1 MKRGN
6 SHRGGLV
13 QLGWMPQKSGG
24 HQAPQ
29 KDSGRP
35 LLSPRWEGT
44 FTYGLPVSSFSRI
57 VLGYSPVM
65 QHSVPVYPPRDRGWG
80 GEGEREWERE
90 RENMNTF
97 EFLFYLT
104 TSWLWGSC
112 FCASA
117 LPRLARPS
125 PNTHNVKTSGS
136 REGMTQICSTRQ
148 TTRCACHQGSN
159 KWKLTGT

>member
-44 FTYGLPVSSFSRI
+44 FTYGLPVSRFSRI

-80 GEGEREWERE
+80 GEGEREYERE
-90 RENMNTF
+90 REREGEREREREYEWRVRRKNIWSQGGEVKTHILQSPY
-97 EFLFYLT
+97 FLFCSVYKEKAFGRKQDYDYL
-104 TSWLWGSC
+104 
-112 FCASA
+112 
-117 LPRLARPS
+117 
-125 PNTHNVKTSGS
+125 
-136 REGMTQICSTRQ
+136 
-148 TTRCACHQGSN
+148 
-159 KWKLTGT
+159 